1 MNLKFVPFNSTSR
14 KYLRMVIHIDSF
26 NDMLLE
32 HPLICFETLCT
43 KEWHKL
49 FSSSG
54 FLEQFYRSIFWLIN
68 LERNCLSF
76 NFPIISTIC
85 IINSRFPFFD
95 LRYYKKRRMLKQQ
108 KSLSFPSMCVCH
120 KLQWNQSL
128 ENLFLLQCL
137 LSKEFKRRIPT
148 LMFVNSMKSPPRGGL
163 EIIHS

>member
-1 MNLKFVPFNSTSR
+1 
-14 KYLRMVIHIDSF
+14 
-26 NDMLLE
+26 MLLE

-95 LRYYKKRRMLKQQ
+95 LRTLLEKEAHVEVVEIVVVSEHVCVSQTLVELELRKP
-108 KSLSFPSMCVCH
+108 FPTSM
-120 KLQWNQSL
+120 
-128 ENLFLLQCL
+128 
-137 LSKEFKRRIPT
+137 
-148 LMFVNSMKSPPRGGL
+148 SPL
-163 EIIHS
+163 